1 AAQKPYSSTGAGLV
15 LRGSNS
21 KWYQGDVVVPSVFF
35 MEGSIIQDILERR
48 IDKCDEE
55 MEIPEKSTNKSN
67 MAMNV
72 SVLSGPYLLMT
83 DLHSQ
88 LMTLNDLRTLGG
100 QACLRLGCFAV
111 AWGIMVRR
119 DRRAPHTA
127 MPTAAFESIFGT
139 AYIRTHTYKPM
150 DTGTYSISIGL
161 LKSDL
166 FRGTRAERRV
176 TIFTSSFG
184 LINQTPIDWEMLK
197 EFVVRLNLLVPG
209 CSIGIHRYSFPPPR
223 KEGAFPA
230 AYFAKRWQERND
242 LAQTYLNN
250 LKAWPG
256 LKEEESQPCRKADR
270 RVGWSGMRSYG
281 KEYITASLIREFL
294 MIAVFRMLDPLLF
307 YVLPESVLIP
317 MLCGA
322 EHLIFAGIKLFLCR
336 GLVHGYLL
344 ELRPIT
350 TGQFRFGATPY
361 STIIIG
367 VWGSRQRKIK
377 AAYQLFLYTLL
388 GSVFML
394 LAILLILFQT
404 GTTDL
409 QILLTTE
416 FSERRQIFLW
426 IAFFASFAVK
436 VPMVPVHI
444 WLPEAHVEAPTAGS
458 VFLAGILLKL
468 GTYGF
473 LRFSIPM
480 FPEATLCFTPFIYTL
495 SAIAIIYTSLTTLR
509 QIDLKKIIAYSSVA
523 HMNLV
528 TIGMFSLNIQGI
540 GGSIL
545 LMLSHGL
552 VSSALFLCV
561 GVLYD
566 RHKTRLVRYYGGLVS
581 TMPNFSTIFFF
592 FTLANMSLPGTSSFI
607 GEFLILVGAFQR
619 NSLVATL
626 AALGMILGAAYSLWL
641 YNRVVSGNLK
651 PDFLHKFSDLNGREV
666 FIFIPFLVGVVWM
679 GVYPKV
685 FPDCMH
691 TSIVKQALNTDGDSP
706 APSTA
711 IPPLDVGSPHSQIGI
726 SEKPLCREDSLL
738 PATKSA
744 SISSS

>member
-1 AAQKPYSSTGAGLV
+1 MLEHFCECYFDLSGLIMCPV
-15 LRGSNS
+15 L
-21 KWYQGDVVVPSVFF
+21 
-35 MEGSIIQDILERR
+35 GSIILLFIPNSR
-48 IDKCDEE
+48 I
-55 MEIPEKSTNKSN
+55 
-67 MAMNV
+67 
-72 SVLSGPYLLMT
+72 
-83 DLHSQ
+83 
-88 LMTLNDLRTLGG
+88 
-100 QACLRLGCFAV
+100 RL
-111 AWGIMVRR
+111 
-119 DRRAPHTA
+119 
-127 MPTAAFESIFGT
+127 
-139 AYIRTHTYKPM
+139 IRF
-150 DTGTYSISIGL
+150 IGL
-161 LKSDL
+161 SASLITFLYSLVLWIQFDPSTAKFQFVESFRWLPYENIHFSLGLDGISL
-166 FRGTRAERRV
+166 FFVILT
-176 TIFTSSFG
+176 TF
-184 LINQTPIDWEMLK
+184 LIPICIL
-197 EFVVRLNLLVPG
+197 
-209 CSIGIHRYSFPPPR
+209 
-223 KEGAFPA
+223 
-230 AYFAKRWQERND
+230 
-242 LAQTYLNN
+242 
-250 LKAWPG
+250 
-256 LKEEESQPCRKADR
+256 
-270 RVGWSGMRSYG
+270 VGWSGMRNFG
-281 KEYITASLIREFL
+281 KEYIIAFLICEFL
-294 MIAVFRMLDPLLF
+294 MIAVFCMLDLLLF
-307 YVLPESVLIP
+307 YVFFESVLIP
-317 MLCGA
+317 M
-322 EHLIFAGIKLFLCR
+322 F
-336 GLVHGYLL
+336 
-344 ELRPIT
+344 
-350 TGQFRFGATPY
+350 
-361 STIIIG
+361 IIIG

-377 AAYQLFLYTLL
+377 AAYQFFLYTLL

-394 LAILLILFQT
+394 LAILFILLQT

-458 VFLAGILLKL
+458 VILAGILLKL

-480 FPEATLCFTPFIYTL
+480 FPEATLFFTPFIYTL

-509 QIDLKKIIAYSSVA
+509 QVDLKKIIAYSSVA

-581 TMPNFSTIFFF
+581 TMPNFSVIFFF

-607 GEFLILVGAFQR
+607 GEILILVGAFQR

-626 AALGMILGAAYSLWL
+626 AAVGMILGAAYSLWL

-666 FIFIPFLVGVVWM
+666 FIFLPFIVGVVRM
-679 GVYPKV
+679 GVHPKV

-691 TSIVKQALNTDGDSP
+691 TSVSNLVQHGK
-706 APSTA
+706 
-711 IPPLDVGSPHSQIGI
+711 LD
-726 SEKPLCREDSLL
+726 
-738 PATKSA
+738 
-744 SISSS
+744 